1 MSRLYTRIVGNI
13 SGSYFTTSDR
23 ANMLTLVG
31 LPLQYNIEL
40 CALGSFCRG
49 MYAGGDWADAIDCS
63 AAGDVDLIR
72 AVPFTVDNTNSQLSG
87 ATNLICQMTYYV
99 RVSDAAVSVTP
110 KIFYGATFAALT
122 TAATISGQA
131 ACTATTTDYS
141 GTNSIQTVVFTL
153 PAGVK
158 YFKAALTIGGT
169 PAAGLYAY
177 AYAVRDLY
185 IND

>member
-1 MSRLYTRIVGNI
+1 MSRLWTRAIGTG
-13 SGSYFTTSDR
+13 SGGYFLAGTDHLKATTH
-23 ANMLTLVG
+23 LI
-31 LPLQYNIEL
+31 PWQYDIEL
-40 CALGSFCRG
+40 AGLGSFCRG
-49 MYAGGDWADAIDCS
+49 EYAGGSWTRAIDAS
-63 AAGDVDLIR
+63 AAGDVDLID

-87 ATNLICQMTYYV
+87 ATNLICRVTYYV
-99 RVSDAAVSVTP
+99 RVSDAAVSLTP
-110 KIFYGATFAALT
+110 KILYGATFAALT

-131 ACTATTTDYS
+131 ACTATAGDYS
-141 GTNSIQTVVFTL
+141 GTNAIQTVVFTL

-158 YFKAALTIGGT
+158 YFKASLTIGGT